1 MVFAEASLLIRG
13 QKPPAA
19 TRLHLV
25 RHRGAMT
32 DLLAKSPDQVIQG
45 ERERERERAR
55 ARARVR
61 STHTMRDGKAE
72 ERKVIRVEGIT
83 FPRPPLIQT
92 HLHDLEYTIKIAPIL

>member
-45 ERERERERAR
+45 ERERERESESESEKHAHNAGWKGRGEESDKSGGNHL
-55 ARARVR
+55 
-61 STHTMRDGKAE
+61 STP
-72 ERKVIRVEGIT
+72 T
-83 FPRPPLIQT
+83 FDPDTL
-92 HLHDLEYTIKIAPIL
+92 A